1 VLILKEEK
9 INSIQFFQMAKN
21 YAELAFTKAVKE
33 MQEKLGSRA
42 AYARQEKNSLV
53 EGLTDYEIEF
63 ISQRDSFYMATISEN
78 GFPYIQH
85 RGGPK
90 GFIKV
95 LDKYRLGIIDF
106 RGNSQYIS
114 VGNLATHQNVAIIMI
129 DYPARARLK
138 IFAKAKIVELKD
150 DPGLYDQL
158 DLKNYKF
165 HPERMMTFHV
175 EAYDWNCQQHI
186 TPRYTIEELEEAL
199 APQREYIKKLEEEIK
214 LLKGKG

>member
-1 VLILKEEK
+1 
-9 INSIQFFQMAKN
+9 MAKN

-42 AYARQEKNSLV
+42 AYARQEKNSFV
-53 EGLTDYEIEF
+53 DGLTDYETEF

-85 RGGPK
+85 RGGPN
-90 GFIKV
+90 GFMKV

-114 VGNLATHQNVAIIMI
+114 VGNLATHQNIAIIMV

-150 DPGLYDQL
+150 DPTLYDLL
-158 DLKNYKF
+158 DLENYKF
-165 HPERMMTFHV
+165 HPERMMLFQV

-186 TPRYTIEELEEAL
+186 TPRYTLAELEEVL
-199 APQREYIKKLEEEIK
+199 APQREYIKNLEEEVKMLKTK
-214 LLKGKG
+214 LKQP

>member
-1 VLILKEEK
+1 
-9 INSIQFFQMAKN
+9 MAKN
-21 YAELAFTKAVKE
+21 YPELAFTKAVKE

-42 AYARQEKNSLV
+42 AYARQEKNSIV
-53 EGLTDYEIEF
+53 EGLTDYETDF

-90 GFIKV
+90 GFMKV
-95 LDKYRLGIIDF
+95 LDKNRLGIIDF

-114 VGNLATHQNVAIIMI
+114 VGNLATHQNVAIILI

-158 DLKNYKF
+158 DLENYKF
-165 HPERMMTFHV
+165 HPERMMMFHI

-186 TPRYTIEELEEAL
+186 TPRYTIGELEEAL
-199 APQREYIKKLEEEIK
+199 APQREYIKKLEKEIK
-214 LLKGKG
+214 ILKTKLKEP

>member
-1 VLILKEEK
+1 
-9 INSIQFFQMAKN
+9 MAKN

-33 MQEKLGSRA
+33 MQEKLGSRV

-53 EGLTDYEIEF
+53 DGLTEYETEF

-114 VGNLATHQNVAIIMI
+114 VGNLATHQNVALIMV

-150 DPGLYDQL
+150 DPALYDLL
-158 DLKNYKF
+158 DLENYKF
-165 HPERMMTFHV
+165 HPERMMLFQM

-186 TPRYTIEELEEAL
+186 TPRYTLQELEEVL
-199 APQREYIKKLEEEIK
+199 IPQREYIAKLEEEIK
-214 LLKGKG
+214 MLKGNTRNA

>member
-1 VLILKEEK
+1 
-9 INSIQFFQMAKN
+9 MAKN

-42 AYARQEKNSLV
+42 AYARQEKISFV
-53 EGLTDYEIEF
+53 DGLTEYETEF

-90 GFIKV
+90 GFMKV

-114 VGNLATHQNVAIIMI
+114 VGNLATHQNIAMIMV

-150 DPGLYDQL
+150 DPTLYDLL
-158 DLKNYKF
+158 DLENYKF
-165 HPERMMTFHV
+165 HPERMMLFQV

-186 TPRYTIEELEEAL
+186 TPRYTLAELEEVL
-199 APQREYIKKLEEEIK
+199 APQREYITNLEEEIK
-214 LLKGKG
+214 MLKAKNV

>member
-1 VLILKEEK
+1 
-9 INSIQFFQMAKN
+9 MAKN

-42 AYARQEKNSLV
+42 AYARQEKNSIV
-53 EGLTDYEIEF
+53 DGLTEYEIEF
-63 ISQRDSFYMATISEN
+63 ITQRDSFYMATISEN

-90 GFIKV
+90 GFVKA
-95 LDKYRLGIIDF
+95 LDRNRLGIIDF

-150 DPGLYDQL
+150 DPVLYDQL
-158 DLKNYKF
+158 DLENYKF

-199 APQREYIKKLEEEIK
+199 APQREYIHRLEEEIK
-214 LLKGKG
+214 MLKANTPNA